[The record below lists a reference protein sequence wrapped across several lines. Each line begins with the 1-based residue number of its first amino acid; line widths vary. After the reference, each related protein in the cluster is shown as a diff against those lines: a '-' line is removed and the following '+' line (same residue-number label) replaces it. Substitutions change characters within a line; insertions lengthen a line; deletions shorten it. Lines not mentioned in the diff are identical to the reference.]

1 MMEREPP
8 LPLEGEGA
16 GGWGVHTGRASG
28 NSEAP
33 SVPSSLVWK
42 QPASTP
48 SQPSPLEGEGYRKRQ
63 RIVSGGI
70 ARGRRMRSEPT
81 HAEAGLWKH
90 LRRFS
95 VRFRR
100 QAPIGPYVV
109 DFVCHRARLVVEV
122 DGGIHERPDV
132 ALRDVERQQWLTSE
146 GYNVMRFTNRQ
157 VDERPDEVC
166 AAIRAALPAA
176 FRAEN

>member
-1 MMEREPP
+1 
-8 LPLEGEGA
+8 
-16 GGWGVHTGRASG
+16 
-28 NSEAP
+28 
-33 SVPSSLVWK
+33 
-42 QPASTP
+42 
-48 SQPSPLEGEGYRKRQ
+48 
-63 RIVSGGI
+63 
-70 ARGRRMRSEPT
+70 MRSEPT

-90 LRRFS
+90 LRRFP